1 MPSELDT
8 DDDLSM
14 DELTT
19 LDALERDECVPFPG
33 WRDRL
38 AVLIALER
46 LPPRAP
52 LPAARVETP
61 EEELERLSY
70 RVLELAGECRRRRG
84 RRDAQPITHA

>member
-1 MPSELDT
+1 MPPSELDT
-8 DDDLSM
+8 ADALSM

-19 LDALERDECVPFPG
+19 LDALERDECVPWPG

-52 LPAARVETP
+52 LPAARVEEP
-61 EEELERLSY
+61 EEEMARLSY
-70 RVLELAGECRRRRG
+70 RMVELAGECQRRRAAAEAR
-84 RRDAQPITHA
+84 AA